1 MGMPKC
7 DEDCDNV
14 EDVDDVGDF
23 VEKILMRLLRGVINV
38 YKIFNWKL
46 ITVVSVEF
54 DTFLAIPY
62 YSD

>member
-7 DEDCDNV
+7 DEDCENE

-54 DTFLAIPY
+54 DTFLAIQY